1 MVEFI
6 HESQKGKDKCLL
18 HARDSVFGQGIFHDI
33 QKLMKKCGICQIH
46 AKLQPIIV
54 RHQEAS
60 PFPWHT
66 IARDMFYW
74 KQQDFIVVADF
85 FIVRKI
91 HNSTLFTFAIELSMI
106 VTEFGL
112 PFIIKSDNGLCYNS
126 KEFQEVFLC
135 YCINHQTSSPLHLGS
150 DGFAEHC
157 VGVVK

>member
-1 MVEFI
+1 MEFI

-18 HARDSVFGQGIFHDI
+18 HARDSVFGQGIFPNI
-33 QKLMKKCGICQIH
+33 QKLMKKCGICQMY
-46 AKLQPIIV
+46 AKSQPIIG

-66 IARDMFYW
+66 IARDMLYCN
-74 KQQDFIVVADF
+74 KQDFTVVADL

-91 HNSTLFTFAIELSMI
+91 PNSILHTFAIELSMI

-112 PFIIKSDNGLCYNS
+112 PFIIRSDNGLCYNF
-126 KEFQEVFLC
+126 KEFQEFFQC
-135 YCINHQTSSPLHLGS
+135 YGINHQTSSPLHLGS